1 MKNRATP
8 LLQGRVIRSHGHQYC
23 VLTGE
28 QVLQCRPR
36 GKFRLA
42 GGRVLTG
49 DVVEVQPTA
58 AGEGYIVT
66 VLPRRSLLTK
76 PAVANADYV
85 LLVYTAREPDLDL
98 RMVDRLLVVVE
109 ASGLQPALCLNKLDL
124 LSAREI
130 EEATRI
136 YRSIGYPVFAT
147 CAWSG
152 EGVEQLSAHLQG
164 KSVVL
169 AGQSGVGKS
178 RLLNALVPGADLRT
192 GEVSAHL
199 RRGRHTTRHVE
210 LLSLPGGGLVADS
223 PGFTFL
229 DLSQLKKEELA
240 ACFVEF
246 GPPADACRFATCLH
260 RREPGCGVKEAVRE
274 GAIAAS
280 RYEHYREFLEEII
293 ARPPRY

>member
-1 MKNRATP
+1 MKDRVTP
-8 LLQGRVIRSHGHQYC
+8 LLQGRVIRSHGHQYY
-23 VLTGE
+23 VLTGD

-42 GGRVLTG
+42 GEQVLAG

-58 AGEGYIVT
+58 AGEGYIVA
-66 VLPRRSLLTK
+66 VLPRQSLLAK

-109 ASGLQPALCLNKLDL
+109 ASGLEAVLCLNKLDL
-124 LSAREI
+124 LSPGEI

-136 YRSIGYPVFAT
+136 YRSIGYPVFTT

-152 EGVEQLSAHLQG
+152 DGVEKLSAHLRG

-178 RLLNALVPGADLRT
+178 RLLNALVPGAKLRT
-192 GEVSAHL
+192 GEVSARL
-199 RRGRHTTRHVE
+199 QRGRHTTRHVE
-210 LLSLPGGGLVADS
+210 LLRLPGGGLVADS

-229 DLSQLKKEELA
+229 DLSHLKKEELA
-240 ACFVEF
+240 TCFVEF
-246 GPPADACRFATCLH
+246 GPSADACRFATCLH
-260 RREPGCGVKEAVRE
+260 RREPSCGVKVAVRE
-274 GAIAAS
+274 GAIATS
-280 RYEHYREFLEEII
+280 RYEHYLEFLEEII
-293 ARPPRY
+293 ALPPRY